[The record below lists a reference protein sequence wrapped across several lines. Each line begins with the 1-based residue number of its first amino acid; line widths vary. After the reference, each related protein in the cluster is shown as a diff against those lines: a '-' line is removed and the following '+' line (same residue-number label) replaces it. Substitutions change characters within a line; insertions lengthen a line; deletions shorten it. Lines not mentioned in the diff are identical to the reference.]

1 MDNLVKRIV
10 QKEFENQGKPSE
22 KKKKQTDSRLE
33 KLLEKIR
40 GKEKPISNAIKK
52 EKRIY
57 IKWKRRDPIKQ
68 MDTTVSLKNGG
79 GHWFLLGSEEDTIA
93 SIKQKAIEL
102 YSPNGKNKYGE
113 EAQNCTIN
121 IQDASGVFVNEDKLL
136 STFLKEKGVY
146 TSKFC
151 FVLHSYFEIFNS
163 DLLEHDVCSI
173 CYCQMIAGK

>member
-10 QKEFENQGKPSE
+10 QKELENQGKPSE
-22 KKKKQTDSRLE
+22 KKKKQTDSRLG

-57 IKWKRRDPIKQ
+57 IKWKRRDPITQ
-68 MDTTVSLKNGG
+68 MDTTVSRKNGG

-151 FVLHSYFEIFNS
+151 FVLHLYLY
-163 DLLEHDVCSI
+163 LLSLSFSKQDVLLVHIHQSLW
-173 CYCQMIAGK
+173 